1 MWLKMKI
8 LSLLKAVL
16 SQDMNMFKYSTG
28 KNASKIKKMIFPI
41 FLFMAVSVS
50 IGIYAYTMVEV
61 LAPIG
66 LTYIMLTMCMAI
78 ITILTFIEGIYKSQG
93 ILFEAK
99 DNDMLFSLPIKK
111 SAILF
116 IRIFKLLLFE
126 YIYNLMFILPVFA
139 IYIIFEKPG
148 IGFYLLSILM
158 TILVPIIPTV
168 ISCFLGYIIK
178 MISSKSKS
186 KKVVQVFLSSIVFI
200 GIFFLSMNSNSL
212 IEHMAT
218 KASSINDLLIKI
230 WYPIGAYISLINE
243 FDILIFI
250 KFLLINIVPFVIFIL
265 IGQKYYFK
273 IISNSKNSSV
283 KSKRKNDEKII
294 KVRKPIFS
302 FTSKEIKRYFSS
314 PVYMFNTSLGLILM
328 LVITII
334 LCFKGKEMIVSVFSA
349 YGLTNAIS
357 IEMLYYGLIIF
368 TLCFTSITSSSISL
382 EGKTINIT
390 KSLPIDY
397 KTIFKSKI
405 LYCYV
410 LELPFALI
418 SELIFITKFKVSGT
432 FIIQTLL
439 LIFIIILLS
448 AVIGLIVNL
457 KYPKLNASND
467 TEVVKQGM
475 SSLIATFCGFG
486 IFIISVIVF
495 FVLYDKVE
503 LSVLITYHL
512 IILAII
518 ATILYFVLMK
528 IGPKEYQKLNI

>member
-16 SQDMNMFKYSTG
+16 SQDMNIFKYSTG

-50 IGIYAYTMVEV
+50 IGIYAYTMVEI

-139 IYIIFEKPG
+139 IYIIFEKPE

-283 KSKRKNDEKII
+283 KSKKKNDEKII

-334 LCFKGKEMIVSVFSA
+334 LCFKGKEMIVSVFSV

>member
-16 SQDMNMFKYSTG
+16 SQDMNIFKYSTG

-50 IGIYAYTMVEV
+50 IGIYAYTMVEI

-139 IYIIFEKPG
+139 IYIIFEKPE

-334 LCFKGKEMIVSVFSA
+334 LCFKGKEMIVSVFSV

>member
-16 SQDMNMFKYSTG
+16 SQDMNIFKYSTG

-50 IGIYAYTMVEV
+50 IGIYAYTMVEI

-116 IRIFKLLLFE
+116 IRVFKLLLFE

-139 IYIIFEKPG
+139 IYIIFEKPE

-186 KKVVQVFLSSIVFI
+186 KKVVQVFLSSIIFI

-334 LCFKGKEMIVSVFSA
+334 LCFKGKEMIVSVFSV